1 MRSEKEKTNP
11 FILVSCYGCHGL
23 TLTELILQKT
33 VSSGRGGKKE
43 ELGEDKGKTKIKER
57 WEWDQ
62 TVRPRGR
69 AQLEDNVRTQD

>member
-1 MRSEKEKTNP
+1 MRSEKERMNP

-23 TLTELILQKT
+23 TLTELIFKKLSHLGGAGKRKIGGREEQDT
-33 VSSGRGGKKE
+33 V
-43 ELGEDKGKTKIKER
+43 KER
-57 WEWDQ
+57 LGWDK